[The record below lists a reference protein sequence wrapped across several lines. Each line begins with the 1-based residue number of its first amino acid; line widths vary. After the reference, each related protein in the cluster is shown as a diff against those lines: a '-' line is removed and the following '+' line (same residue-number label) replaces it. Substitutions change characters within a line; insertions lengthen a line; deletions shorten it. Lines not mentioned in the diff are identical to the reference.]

1 MCFEYLAFSD
11 HHSGMLLGPF
21 NMEKVLYL
29 RLLHIAYCE
38 NCHCISLIALILL
51 VLHSPGLEPLAHG
64 GGGLVAAL
72 PRLELLPAA
81 AAAPQQ
87 PRHPCS
93 VQPGH
98 VRAPQHSP
106 SPHLPRAQCA
116 RSPRSSCWTWRG
128 CSRPAAPVSGARCVP
143 SLTLSR
149 SIRGLS
155 TLMRSVQPGW

>member
-1 MCFEYLAFSD
+1 
-11 HHSGMLLGPF
+11 
-21 NMEKVLYL
+21 MEKVLYL

-38 NCHCISLIALILL
+38 NYRCISLTALILL

-106 SPHLPRAQCA
+106 
-116 RSPRSSCWTWRG
+116 
-128 CSRPAAPVSGARCVP
+128 
-143 SLTLSR
+143 LTFPGRWILS
-149 SIRGLS
+149 I
-155 TLMRSVQPGW
+155 

>member
-1 MCFEYLAFSD
+1 M
-11 HHSGMLLGPF
+11 PQI
-21 NMEKVLYL
+21 VLYEWNIIFSGSL
-29 RLLHIAYCE
+29 LHTTPTPCLHIAYCE

-93 VQPGH
+93 VQSGH
-98 VRAPQHSP
+98 IQS
-106 SPHLPRAQCA
+106 
-116 RSPRSSCWTWRG
+116 T
-128 CSRPAAPVSGARCVP
+128 
-143 SLTLSR
+143 SL
-149 SIRGLS
+149 
-155 TLMRSVQPGW
+155 ME